1 MVVHF
6 NLQFLNKSMYGKIK
20 HGIMKHIEW
29 ATSWYI
35 DQDHST
41 DVRKEVAKIKK
52 NKYGPMV
59 LGYSSP

>member
-20 HGIMKHIEW
+20 HGIRKHIEW

-41 DVRKEVAKIKK
+41 DVCKDVVIIKK
-52 NKYGPMV
+52 KKNGPM
-59 LGYSSP
+59 S